1 MAAVTLSVWLVIAAL
16 LALNTFYVAAEFAV
30 VGVRRSRIRQL
41 AQEGNALARGLLP
54 FLNDPQRLD
63 RYIAASQIGITLCSL
78 GLGAFGQAT
87 VAMDLAP
94 FFARWAD
101 LQELTA
107 RSLASVVVLA
117 LLTTL
122 QVLFSE
128 LVPKAIALQH
138 PAPLALYTYL
148 PMRWSLWLFSGF
160 ITVLNGSGNLFL
172 RLLGLPQTRHQHIH
186 SPEELELLIAES
198 RDGGLL
204 EPEEQQRLH
213 QALRLSRRTARQLM
227 VPRRSVVAID
237 AQTSPAELLRQVAES
252 PFTRLPVYRDST
264 EQIVGM
270 VETKEVAGLFVLR
283 GHPPT
288 VEEVLQPMPRVPAS
302 LSADRLL
309 TVLRRERVRQAVV
322 VNEFGGMEGIVT
334 LEDVL
339 AELVGEMGDEF
350 KELGPQPTPLADGR
364 VRLPGLLPLDQAPAW
379 TKVEWRSEA
388 DTVSGHLLAVAG
400 RFLEVGEKLDV
411 EGVEVEIEA
420 LDNHT
425 IAAVLVRPR
434 PPLDAGEGA

>member
-1 MAAVTLSVWLVIAAL
+1 MTLFTWLVIAAL
-16 LALNTFYVAAEFAV
+16 LALNVFYVAAEFAV

-41 AQEGNALARGLLP
+41 AQEGHALARGLLP
-54 FLNDPQRLD
+54 FLDDPQRLD

-87 VAMDLAP
+87 LAKDLAP
-94 FFARWAD
+94 LFARWGD
-101 LQELTA
+101 LQELA
-107 RSLASVVVLA
+107 AHSAASMVVLA
-117 LLTTL
+117 LLTAL
-122 QVLFSE
+122 QVLFGE

-138 PAPLALYTYL
+138 PVPLALYTYL
-148 PMRWSLWLFSGF
+148 PMRWSLWLFGGF
-160 ITVLNGSGNLFL
+160 ITALNGSGNLFI
-172 RLLGLPQTRHQHIH
+172 RLLGLPQSRHQHVH

-227 VPRRSVVAID
+227 VPRRAVVAID
-237 AQTSPAELLRQVAES
+237 AQTSPAELLRQVAQS
-252 PFTRLPVYRDST
+252 PYTRLPVYRDST
-264 EQIVGM
+264 EQIIGM
-270 VETKEVAGLFVLR
+270 VQTKEVAGLFVQR
-283 GHPPT
+283 GQPPA
-288 VEEVLQPMPRVPAS
+288 VEEVLQPIPRVPAS

-350 KELGPQPTPLADGR
+350 KELGPQPEQLPDGR

-379 TKVEWRSEA
+379 TKVEWRSES
-388 DTVSGHLLAVAG
+388 DTVGGHILAAAG
-400 RFLEVGEKLDV
+400 RFLEAGEKLEV
-411 EGVEVEIEA
+411 EGVEVEVES
-420 LDNHT
+420 LDGRT

-434 PPLDAGEGA
+434 PPLDTGGEA